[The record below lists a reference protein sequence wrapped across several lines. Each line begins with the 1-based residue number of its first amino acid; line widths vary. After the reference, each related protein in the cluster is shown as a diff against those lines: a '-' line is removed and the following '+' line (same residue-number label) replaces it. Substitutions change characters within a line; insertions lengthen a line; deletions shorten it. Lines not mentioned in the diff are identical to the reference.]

1 MSKYVGLKGK
11 KILVVEDMEMNQ
23 YLARHIMESWGC
35 VVEVVDNGRMAVEK
49 VNEAEFDLV
58 LMDIQ
63 MPVMD
68 GIEATRIIRS
78 MENKHRSTLPIV
90 ALTANALKADGDEYI
105 RVGMNDWLAKPFDE
119 PGLYNTVLKNIRKEG
134 KTMIVQQKFEARK
147 EEREKAEQLKM
158 YDLSMVEA
166 ISEGDRGFILRMV
179 NLFLETVPA
188 TLADLRRSADEED
201 WLMLSKHAHKLKSTI
216 DSMGI
221 ADLRQDIRAI
231 EAGGKT
237 GGDPDHLRALV
248 ERVIRVM
255 HEVMDQVRE
264 DWT

>member
-35 VVEVVDNGRMAVEK
+35 VVEVVENGKIAVER
-49 VNEAEFDLV
+49 VNESAYDLV

-78 MENKHRSTLPIV
+78 MEDKHKATLPIV
-90 ALTANALKADGDEYI
+90 ALTANALKSDGEEYI

-119 PGLYNTVLKNIRKEG
+119 PGLYNTVSKNIRKEG
-134 KTMIVQQKFEARK
+134 ETMIAQQKFEVRK
-147 EEREKAEQLKM
+147 EQHEEVKQSKM

-166 ISEGDRGFILRMV
+166 ISDGDRGFIFRMV

-188 TLADLRRSADEED
+188 TLADLRRSTDEGD
-201 WLMLSKHAHKLKSTI
+201 WSMLSKHAHKLKSTI

-237 GGDPDHLRALV
+237 GDDADHLRVLV
-248 ERVIRVM
+248 ARVIRVM
-255 HEVMDQVRE
+255 HDVMDQVRK
-264 DWT
+264 DWN